1 MNKTKLSIFCLLSI
15 FALTFAG
22 TVSAYNADYTH
33 TNYSSTVK
41 PTADGTYIL
50 DDEWVA
56 SAAENFGTNA
66 MFSDEWTTAAG
77 TWACLLIETEDGT
90 NDAEDQWVIC
100 FDSTEAGMQ
109 TEPNG
114 GTAPQ
119 TDDYKLVITGHGAGA
134 TVEWFKGTGTAWAAA
149 TTTPNSTVFEQ
160 AQSLTTTPRIAEDH
174 YVLEVCI
181 DKQDTTMGTAVM
193 GFNWAQFVSYYDAS
207 EQDLQQWPPA
217 DATPAGSPDVPDS
230 WGYIVYD
237 TNPNPTP
244 DIPETTSFIVMAAV
258 SCVAVAGA
266 LLLRKRK

>member
-33 TNYSSTVK
+33 TNYMSDIK

-66 MFSDEWTTAAG
+66 IFSDEWCMPSLVWTN
-77 TWACLLIETEDGT
+77 LLIETEDGT

-100 FDSTEAGMQ
+100 FDSTEAGGE
-109 TEPNG
+109 TDPDG

-119 TDDYKLVITGHGAGA
+119 TNDYKLVITGHGAGA

-149 TTTPNSTVFEQ
+149 NPAPNSTVFEYG
-160 AQSLTTTPRIAEDH
+160 QSLTTTPRIAEDH
-174 YVLEVCI
+174 YVLEICI
-181 DKQDTTMGTAVM
+181 EKTDITMGTTVM
-193 GFNWAQFVSYYDAS
+193 GYNWGQFVSYYDAS

-217 DATPAGSPDVPDS
+217 DATPAGDPDVPDS
-230 WGYIVYD
+230 WGYIVYQMAA
-237 TNPNPTP
+237 NPDP

-258 SCVAVAGA
+258 SSVAVAGA